1 MKVIAIAN
9 QKGGVAKTT
18 TTYNLAAAKAI
29 EGKKVLMIDLDAQGS
44 LTIATGIEPGEERL
58 EGFST
63 VDLFNPK
70 KDPADTAFEVK
81 SIPLKEKLFIV
92 PSDPNLA
99 NTVEYQCLLSFS
111 FEKDGMYCK
120 FNPSNNNGEPFCH
133 PKGTIVFRK
142 NAKEIRSQEAQG
154 HICLLAQKSR

>member
-99 NTVEYQCLLSFS
+99 NTENYVNSLD
-111 FEKDGMYCK
+111 EKIYFIKDAC
-120 FNPSNNNGEPFCH
+120 E
-133 PKGTIVFRK
+133 VF
-142 NAKEIRSQEAQG
+142 AQYDFD
-154 HICLLAQKSR
+154 